1 MSRVQ
6 AHAIT
11 VLALSV
17 TLAEADAAWERMR
30 HDLQLD
36 LPEVEIWDGTEDE
49 DEGPVEWVMPA
60 DFSPANAMDVLRQLG
75 GGGTMGL
82 SDLSGGP
89 PDD

>member
-17 TLAEADAAWERMR
+17 SIAEADAAWERMR
-30 HDLQLD
+30 RDLHLD
-36 LPEVEIWDGTEDE
+36 MPEEIWDGTEDE
-49 DEGPVEWVMPA
+49 DDDGPVEWVMPD
-60 DFSPANAMDVLRQLG
+60 DFSPADAMDVLRQMG
-75 GGGTMGL
+75 GSGTMGL
-82 SDLSGGP
+82 PDLSGGS